1 MMRST
6 VGLNEGGDA
15 LEETKRAQYAV
26 ASLDQVV
33 ARETGE
39 LAKLRDERRV
49 DLADDLVHAG
59 RVDTFVPTNGGMHL
73 MLLLWVLRGR
83 ASEWAHC
90 GGQARGHSRR
100 GSARASTASSR
111 RHQRQAGAPGHCEK
125 QDGGPGEDPES
136 SDRNS
141 DSERL

>member
-15 LEETKRAQYAV
+15 LEETKRAHYAV

-59 RVDTFVPTNGGMHL
+59 RVDTFVTTNSGMHL
-73 MLLLWVLRGR
+73 LLLLWVLQGR
-83 ASEWAHC
+83 ALELAHC
-90 GGQARGHSRR
+90 GGPARGHSPR
-100 GSARASTASSR
+100 
-111 RHQRQAGAPGHCEK
+111 
-125 QDGGPGEDPES
+125 
-136 SDRNS
+136 
-141 DSERL
+141 